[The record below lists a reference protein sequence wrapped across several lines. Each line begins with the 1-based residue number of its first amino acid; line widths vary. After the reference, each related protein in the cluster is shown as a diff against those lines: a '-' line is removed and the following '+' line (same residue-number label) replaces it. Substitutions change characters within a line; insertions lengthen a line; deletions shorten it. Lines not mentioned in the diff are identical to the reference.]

1 MGECCSNENY
11 PEERKI
17 FDSFDKMDNNNIKI
31 FDIINYDENCEII
44 SGKYRNNFEK
54 MGQFQYLRVNFVK
67 QM

>member
-31 FDIINYDENCEII
+31 FDIINYD
-44 SGKYRNNFEK
+44 
-54 MGQFQYLRVNFVK
+54 
-67 QM
+67 